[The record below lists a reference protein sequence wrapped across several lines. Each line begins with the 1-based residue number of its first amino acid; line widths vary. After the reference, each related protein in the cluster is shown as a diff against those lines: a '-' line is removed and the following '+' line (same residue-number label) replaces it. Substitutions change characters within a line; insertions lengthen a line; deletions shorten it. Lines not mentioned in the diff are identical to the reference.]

1 MLEDRSYM
9 RADPHRS
16 RWSATVVIIIAV
28 TVCFA
33 LQEIA
38 GFYFHKRAW
47 TAEYL
52 GLSTDGLRSGFIWQ
66 LITFQFLHG
75 GWVHLLLNCWG
86 IFVFGPPLE
95 ATLGKFWLARLYLLS
110 GVVGGALQVFAS
122 MLSYERFGGCLW
134 PGCGVYVFVS

>member
-1 MLEDRSYM
+1 M

-52 GLSTDGLRSGFIWQ
+52 GLSTAGLRAGFVWQ

-75 GWVHLLLNCWG
+75 GAMHLIFNLLTLW
-86 IFVFGPPLE
+86 FFGRRWRNVS
-95 ATLGKFWLARLYLLS
+95 AHD
-110 GVVGGALQVFAS
+110 
-122 MLSYERFGGCLW
+122 RF
-134 PGCGVYVFVS
+134 